1 MAGKHSK
8 DNKKRTKNIYYEE
21 DELPRA
27 FRNENE
33 DEEELPKAFR
43 KDVEENEIPKAL
55 RKDQNVAELG
65 MDKTKMGK
73 KKTKYKKLK
82 IFGKIVLV
90 LFIILAILFGIAYW
104 YVNNKMGKMQKVE
117 IDYDDLGISKETN
130 SNLSGYRNIAIFG
143 VDSRSD
149 DYGVGNRSDCIIIAS
164 INNSTGEIRL
174 ISVYRDTYVNI
185 KGHGLDKITHAYS
198 YGEAPLAINTLNK
211 NLDLNIKEFITV
223 NFDSVSEA
231 VDQLGGVKIS
241 VDSEEV
247 KYINPYIDETSRVT
261 GKTAN
266 HITQAGTYNLD
277 GVQAVAYSR
286 IRYTA
291 GGDYK
296 RTERMRTVIEAMFA
310 KLKTKNIGQI
320 NAFADKILPCVYTN
334 LSTGDLLSL
343 VPNMAKYKISE
354 SIGWPYDTKGKT
366 MDRWYGIPVTLES
379 NVIQL
384 HKEAFGESDY
394 IPSEDVK
401 SISDS
406 IIKKTGYTK

>member
-1 MAGKHSK
+1 MQGKHSK
-8 DNKKRTKNIYYEE
+8 DYKDDDEYYKEKYIE
-21 DELPRA
+21 DY
-27 FRNENE
+27 E

-43 KDVEENEIPKAL
+43 KEEIFEEEVPKAL
-55 RKDQNVAELG
+55 KKENNYEEPQRGSVEKMKKEKKRKHR
-65 MDKTKMGK
+65 
-73 KKTKYKKLK
+73 KLK
-82 IFGKIVLV
+82 IFGKIILT
-90 LFIILAILFGIAYW
+90 LIIILAVLLGTAYW
-104 YVNNKMGKMQKVE
+104 YVTNKLGKMNKVN
-117 IDYDDLGISKETN
+117 IDDADLGISTETS
-130 SNLSGYRNIAIFG
+130 SNLSKYRNIAIFG

-164 INNSTGEIRL
+164 INNSTGEIKL

-211 NLDLNIKEFITV
+211 NLDLNIKEFVTV
-223 NFDSVSEA
+223 NFDSVAKA

-241 VDSEEV
+241 VTSEET
-247 KYINPYIDETSRVT
+247 KYINTYIDETAKVT

-266 HITQAGTYNLD
+266 HITQAGTYNMD

-296 RTERMRTVIEAMFA
+296 RTERMRTVIEAMFT
-310 KLKTKNIGQI
+310 KLKTKNIAEI
-320 NAFADKILPCVYTN
+320 NSFADKILPCVYTN
-334 LSTGDLLSL
+334 ISSGDLISMI
-343 VPNMAKYKISE
+343 PSMAKYKVGE
-354 SIGWPYDTKGKT
+354 SIGWPYETKGKT

-379 NVIQL
+379 NVTKL
-384 HKEAFGESDY
+384 HKEAFGEENY
-394 IPSEDVK
+394 TPSSDVK

-406 IIKKTGYTK
+406 IINKTGYTK

>member
-1 MAGKHSK
+1 MAGKHSE
-8 DNKKRTKNIYYEE
+8 DNEKRIKYTSYEE
-21 DELPRA
+21 D
-27 FRNENE
+27 
-33 DEEELPKAFR
+33 ELPKAFR
-43 KDVEENEIPKAL
+43 KENEEEKIPRALRKQVEENEIPKAL
-55 RKDQNVAELG
+55 RKDPNIEELG
-65 MDKTKMGK
+65 VNKTKMSK
-73 KKTKYKKLK
+73 KKTKHKKLK
-82 IFGKIVLV
+82 TFGKVVLV
-90 LFIILAILFGIAYW
+90 LVIILAILLGVAYW
-104 YVNNKMGKMQKVE
+104 YVNNKIGKTQKVE
-117 IDYDDLGISKETN
+117 INYDDLGISEETD
-130 SNLSGYRNIAIFG
+130 SNLARYRNIAIFG

-164 INNSTGEIRL
+164 INNSTGEIKL

-211 NLDLNIKEFITV
+211 NLDLNIKEFVTV

-241 VDSEEV
+241 IDSEEV

-261 GKTAN
+261 GKKAN

-310 KLKTKNIGQI
+310 KLKTKNIGEI

-334 LSTGDLLSL
+334 LSTGDLIFL
-343 VPNMAKYKISE
+343 VPNIAKYKISE
-354 SIGWPYDTKGKT
+354 SIGWPYDTKGIT
-366 MDRWYGIPVTLES
+366 LDRWYGVPVTLES

-384 HKEAFGESDY
+384 HKEAFGESEY
-394 IPSEDVK
+394 TPSENVK
-401 SISDS
+401 SISNS
-406 IIKKTGYTK
+406 IINKTGYRK